1 MNKKA
6 LFLIITI
13 VAGFLFTSCS
23 TLSLGSGNEDDKKEY
38 NFFDSQDDVIDTGPV
53 KGGTL
58 KFYSTIPDTL
68 NPILTNNL
76 YIRDYASFV
85 YESLV
90 AIDKNQKAVPV
101 LADRWEVSP
110 DGLTWTF
117 HLKEDILWH
126 DGMPFSSEDVE
137 FTVNSIISSP
147 NSSYKQNVENIVSI
161 AAADSKTFKV
171 VLENP
176 NSFTA
181 ELMTFPI
188 LSKHQYVGEDLVAS
202 EKNNSPI
209 GTGPYKFVEYKVG
222 SNIKLSSNEKWWKSQ
237 KRDENALDLPYIEE
251 IDIRVFDK
259 NKSNAAAFQG
269 GDADLLTIDRTWWSK
284 YNGRSDIM
292 LKRYTSNKYEYIAFN
307 LSNKILKSTEVR
319 QAIAYTVDK
328 TKIINDLLPGEAVA
342 SDLPIIPDTWLNDT
356 KAVYYNEDK
365 EMAKKL
371 LEDSGWE
378 EENGI
383 LYNKI
388 NGVKTPL
395 KLEMLVNN
403 DNALRIKV
411 ANEIKAQLKEIGIEL
426 SVKEMSW
433 EDEFKNINRKK
444 FDMVLLGCTVTTVPD
459 ISFMYSSEVGTLN
472 ISGYKNED
480 VDKYLKMIIGERNEP
495 VKKAYFTNMKEL
507 INQDIP
513 YLGLY
518 FYNDAV
524 VYSKRIKGEFAPH
537 LWNKY
542 FDMTKWYIPV
552 T

>member
-13 VAGFLFTSCS
+13 VAGVLFTSCG
-23 TLSLGSGNEDDKKEY
+23 TLSLGSGNDEEEKEY
-38 NFFDSQDDVIDTGPV
+38 NFLNSQDDVIDTGPV
-53 KGGTL
+53 KGGVL
-58 KFYSTIPDTL
+58 KLYSTIPDTL

-76 YIRDYASFV
+76 YVRDYSGFI

-90 AIDKNQKAVPV
+90 VVDKNQKAVPV
-101 LADRWEVSP
+101 LANKWEISV

-117 HLKEDILWH
+117 HLKEDIIWH
-126 DGMPFSSEDVE
+126 DNVPFSAEDVE

-147 NSSYKQNVENIVSI
+147 SSSYKKNLDNII
-161 AAADSKTFKV
+161 TFAAADSKTFKM
-171 VLENP
+171 VLKNP

-188 LSKHQYVGEDLVAS
+188 LPKHLYDGGELVTS
-202 EKNNSPI
+202 THNNSPV
-209 GTGPYKFVEYKVG
+209 GTGPYKFVEYKMG
-222 SNIKLSSNEKWWKSQ
+222 SHIKLRSNEKWWQVEK
-237 KRDENALDLPYIEE
+237 KDENALALPYIEE

-259 NKSNAAAFQG
+259 TKSSTAAFQG
-269 GDADLLTIDRTWWSK
+269 GDTDLIAIDRTWWSK
-284 YNGRSDIM
+284 YNGRSDIV
-292 LKRYTSNKYEYIAFN
+292 LKRYTSNEYEYIAFN
-307 LSNKILKSTEVR
+307 LSNKILKFTEVR
-319 QAIAYTVDK
+319 QAIAYAIDK
-328 TKIINDLLPGEAVA
+328 TKIINDLIPGEAVA
-342 SDLPIIPDTWLNDT
+342 SDLPVMPDTWLNDT
-356 KAVYYNEDK
+356 KAVHYNEDK

-371 LEDSGWE
+371 LLDSGWK

-395 KLEMLVNN
+395 KLEMLVNS

-426 SVKEMSW
+426 NVKEATW
-433 EDEFKNINRKK
+433 EDEFKNINKKK
-444 FDMVLLGCTVTTVPD
+444 FDMVLLGCTVATVPD
-459 ISFMYSSEVGTLN
+459 LSFMYSSEAGTLN
-472 ISGYKNED
+472 ISGYKNEE
-480 VDKYLKMIIGERNEP
+480 VDKYLKMIIKERNESA
-495 VKKAYFTNMKEL
+495 KKAYFTNMKGL
-507 INQDIP
+507 INQDVP
-513 YLGLY
+513 YLGLF

-524 VYSKRIKGEFAPH
+524 IYSKRIKGGFAPH

-542 FDMTKWYIPV
+542 FDMTRWYIPL